1 MMLLPI
7 YFIQTDFREG
17 AFCMEEKQV
26 EVIKKV
32 DGPVIRDRRK
42 MGKPLTITRKRV
54 AAYVRVS
61 TNGEEQIQSFNSQKQ
76 YYQDKIDSN
85 KEWVMVG
92 IYADEGIT
100 GTKTTKREQFLKM
113 IDDCMNGLI
122 DIVIT
127 KSVSRFSRN
136 LVDTLQYT
144 RMLKAKGV
152 TVIFEKENID
162 TSKMESEMQLSLLS
176 ALAQNEVKSLSQN
189 VTMGV
194 QMKMSRGELM
204 GFNGCLGYDYNPE
217 DKSITINEA
226 EAETVRLIY
235 DLYLQGYGAYR
246 IAKELTRLGKV
257 SKKGNVKWTDSG
269 VRGILK
275 NEKYKGD
282 LLMGK
287 TYTVDPISKR
297 RLDNHGES
305 NKYYTKNHHE
315 AIISEEEWD
324 KVQDIL
330 KSRYRTNEN
339 VSDAERIKFARK
351 YTFSSMCQCGFCG
364 TNLTRRFHN
373 QDTKHK
379 KPVWKCRTATN
390 REIANCPHSKV
401 VDEVVIENA
410 FLEMFK
416 LLAENFD
423 DVLESVLSSVGETLS
438 KDDSTEKLKRIEKE
452 ISSLE
457 KKLTDM
463 YLDDIISKEAYDD
476 KYSEIGNKLDK
487 CEEEKHLFSDC
498 VLSQKN
504 IVYKMKLIR
513 QKIKGADVFDEFDRV
528 VFESIV
534 EKVVVG
540 DMEEDGTADPYKL
553 TFVLKGMD
561 DRSIPYAR
569 DRYMNLREKAV

>member
-1 MMLLPI
+1 M
-7 YFIQTDFREG
+7 D
-17 AFCMEEKQV
+17 EKQV

-144 RMLKAKGV
+144 RMLKVKGV

-176 ALAQNEVKSLSQN
+176 ALAQNEVESLSQN

-257 SKKGNVKWTDSG
+257 NKKGNVKWTDSG

-351 YTFSSMCQCGFCG
+351 YAFSSMCQCGFCG
-364 TNLTRRFHN
+364 TNLTRRSHN

>member
-1 MMLLPI
+1 M
-7 YFIQTDFREG
+7 D
-17 AFCMEEKQV
+17 EKQV

-144 RMLKAKGV
+144 RMLKVKGV

-176 ALAQNEVKSLSQN
+176 ALAQNEVESLSQN

-235 DLYLQGYGAYR
+235 DCICRDMVHIELRRSLRDLARSIKRAMLSGQTAGSGEFLRMKSTRAIYL
-246 IAKELTRLGKV
+246 
-257 SKKGNVKWTDSG
+257 W
-269 VRGILK
+269 
-275 NEKYKGD
+275 
-282 LLMGK
+282 
-287 TYTVDPISKR
+287 
-297 RLDNHGES
+297 
-305 NKYYTKNHHE
+305 
-315 AIISEEEWD
+315 
-324 KVQDIL
+324 
-330 KSRYRTNEN
+330 
-339 VSDAERIKFARK
+339 
-351 YTFSSMCQCGFCG
+351 
-364 TNLTRRFHN
+364 
-373 QDTKHK
+373 
-379 KPVWKCRTATN
+379 
-390 REIANCPHSKV
+390 
-401 VDEVVIENA
+401 
-410 FLEMFK
+410 
-416 LLAENFD
+416 
-423 DVLESVLSSVGETLS
+423 
-438 KDDSTEKLKRIEKE
+438 EKL
-452 ISSLE
+452 
-457 KKLTDM
+457 T
-463 YLDDIISKEAYDD
+463 
-476 KYSEIGNKLDK
+476 
-487 CEEEKHLFSDC
+487 
-498 VLSQKN
+498 Q
-504 IVYKMKLIR
+504 
-513 QKIKGADVFDEFDRV
+513 
-528 VFESIV
+528 
-534 EKVVVG
+534 
-540 DMEEDGTADPYKL
+540 
-553 TFVLKGMD
+553 
-561 DRSIPYAR
+561 
-569 DRYMNLREKAV
+569 